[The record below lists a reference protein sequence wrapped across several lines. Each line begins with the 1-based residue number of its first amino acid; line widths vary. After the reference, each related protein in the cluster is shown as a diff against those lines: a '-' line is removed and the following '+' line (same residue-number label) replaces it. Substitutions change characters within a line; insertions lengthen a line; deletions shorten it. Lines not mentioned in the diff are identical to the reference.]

1 MVYEEIDCSCGRK
14 ARIVESGVGTYIDCP
29 YCGAHTYMCTTKLE
43 AIQKFKE
50 KNKMEEMTKRRTYE
64 EFKQEF
70 DENIRK
76 TAADMQSVAED
87 FVVTGYLL
95 REAEDTDILMES
107 GYTSMGEFALQCYGI
122 TKDLASRYIAIN
134 KKYSEGGCS
143 KQLDSKYTNFGYSK
157 LAEMLTLPEVV
168 ADEISPEMTRE
179 DIREIKSEIKEE
191 NAVTDIEVMLEAKDQ
206 EIEEEE
212 GTLAKVLYQIGH
224 ENPEIFKRLWV
235 AVDESLPQ
243 NLTENLFDALAPSGI
258 AMLSCRIPGTGRLMM
273 SVKGLDE
280 NLQVINIRSNEKEEF
295 TWEELRQVAD
305 RLCEG
310 FYGSWREAWEEKYSE
325 KLPEEKP
332 EVAPAQPKAERV
344 VKAKPKKPEKP
355 KEEEKP
361 KVQDSEPVPKEQLP
375 GQMEVGDFPE
385 MMPKQEEKDE
395 IGETGDSRGS
405 HASGSGECIPE
416 DDGAGEPASTGNG
429 EPEQETEES
438 NEEGGQKESKTYEEL
453 KEETEEMAHGVYDV
467 FWGWSEEKVVHKG
480 ELAKALENAKKLVG
494 MIEQLMEM
502 TEEECGE
509 NGNI

>member
-1 MVYEEIDCSCGRK
+1 MNDV
-14 ARIVESGVGTYIDCP
+14 
-29 YCGAHTYMCTTKLE
+29 
-43 AIQKFKE
+43 
-50 KNKMEEMTKRRTYE
+50 TKRRTYE

-76 TAADMQSVAED
+76 TAEDMQAVAED

-95 REAEDTDILMES
+95 REAEDTDILRES

-122 TKDLASRYIAIN
+122 SKDLASRYIAIN
-134 KKYSEGGCS
+134 KKYSEGGYS
-143 KQLDSKYTNFGYSK
+143 KQLDAKYTNFGYSK

-212 GTLAKVLYQIGH
+212 GTLAKVLYQICH

-310 FYGSWREAWEEKYSE
+310 FHENWREAWEEKYSE

-355 KEEEKP
+355 KEEEKQ
-361 KVQDSEPVPKEQLP
+361 KVQDPEPVAEEQLQ
-375 GQMEVGDFPE
+375 GQMEVGDFPDMLPTMGQVIE
-385 MMPKQEEKDE
+385 SIERDAYKGVLERDE
-395 IGETGDSRGS
+395 REHEDAGTDGNAGNAEGS
-405 HASGSGECIPE
+405 AECIPE
-416 DDGAGEPASTGNG
+416 DLGTGEPEGTGNG
-429 EPEQETEES
+429 EPEPETQKSNAES
-438 NEEGGQKESKTYEEL
+438 SRKESYEEI
-453 KEETEEMAHGVYDV
+453 KEDIESMSCLIYDGMRA
-467 FWGWSEEKVVHKG
+467 WREKVPVE
-480 ELAKALENAKKLVG
+480 ELEVSLRNAKRIVQ

-502 TEEECGE
+502 TEEE
-509 NGNI
+509 